1 MKHDA
6 GKSHGHHKSRFHDP
20 DHAAEF
26 HRRSIASDMRT
37 QMVDRLAD
45 MLGLKGDELVL
56 DLATGTG
63 RFARPLSTRLTS
75 GRIIG
80 IDQALAMLKVGH
92 EQEEAIPCYSLIA
105 GDAESL
111 PFKTSVFDRAFV
123 SFAFHHFCAPA
134 LVVREILRVLK
145 EGGKFVVLDPVVH
158 EAWDSVDRAL
168 EEKINQVFRRAHG
181 EDFRFHTASSIR
193 SHLTQAGFGIARSD
207 LSKYSFDQDGM
218 DGIPTGRH
226 WLDAAEEIENQS
238 PELAQR
244 MREKYFVWERRGE
257 TVHVKGAF
265 SYGLICAQKPA

>member
-1 MKHDA
+1 MKRDA
-6 GKSHGHHKSRFHDP
+6 GKPHGHHKSRFHDP
-20 DHAAEF
+20 DQAAEF
-26 HRRSIASDMRT
+26 HRRSIASGIRT
-37 QMVDRLAD
+37 QMADRLAD
-45 MLGLKGDELVL
+45 ILGLRGDELVL

-75 GRIIG
+75 GRIVG

-92 EQEEAIPCYSLIA
+92 DQAEAIASYSLIA

-111 PFKTSVFDRAFV
+111 PFKTNVFDRAFV
-123 SFAFHHFCAPA
+123 SFAFHHFRAPA

-168 EEKINQVFRRAHG
+168 EEKINRVFRRAHG

-193 SHLTQAGFGIARSD
+193 SLLTQAGFGIARSD
-207 LSKYSFDQDGM
+207 LPKYSFDQDGM

-226 WLDAAEEIENQS
+226 WLEAAEEIENQS

-244 MREKYFVWERRGE
+244 MREKYFVWERHGE

-265 SYGLICAQKPA
+265 SYGLICAQKQA

>member
-6 GKSHGHHKSRFHDP
+6 GKPHEHHKSRFHDP

-26 HRRSIASDMRT
+26 HRRSVASEIRT
-37 QMVDRLAD
+37 QMTDRLAD

-80 IDQALAMLKVGH
+80 IDQALAMLRAGH
-92 EQEEAIPCYSLIA
+92 ENEKAIASYSRIA

-111 PFKTSVFDRAFV
+111 PFKTNVFDGAFV
-123 SFAFHHFCAPA
+123 SFAFHHFRAPA
-134 LVVREILRVLK
+134 VIIREILRVLK
-145 EGGKFVVLDPVVH
+145 EGGKFVVLDPIVH
-158 EAWDSVDRAL
+158 EAWDSVDQKL
-168 EEKINQVFRRAHG
+168 EEKINQVFRRTHG

-193 SHLTQAGFGIARSD
+193 SLLTQAGFGIARSD
-207 LSKYSFDQDGM
+207 LPKYFFDQDGM
-218 DGIPTGRH
+218 DGVPMGRH
-226 WLDAAEEIENQS
+226 WLEAAEEIENQS

-244 MREKYFVWERRGE
+244 MREKYFVWERHGE